1 MALDKARPNGHL
13 TKRGKLRSLTYS
25 VNALDPE
32 GELTRVRRREPS
44 GKIAE
49 MDEDEARRKADEF
62 LAKLTTT
69 VSVGMSIREFVQGPF
84 QLDHVDTL
92 KASGKQHYKSM
103 LKHVLAAFGD
113 RKLAS
118 IQYDDVQELIRLK
131 EKRYSPQTCRHIRNA
146 ISAVFRHAIKR
157 RVYSHP
163 NPATDVRMRE
173 LVTVKPKHVM
183 TDEQFRTLEAALPSP
198 VREMAW
204 LAMTGSLNRAEILG
218 LKWGRVNLTGKP
230 GSADGLPLPPESLR
244 ISENAY
250 LGKIGTVKCN
260 VRERNVP
267 LAKNVVS
274 MLAGLK
280 DRAKWT
286 EPDDLVFV
294 SETRGKV
301 LNVRNLEQ
309 RKLKKVAEA
318 LGMPWVSWQTMRRG
332 MATLADQEDWLVGDR
347 VAQMGHSQLGQTM
360 RYTGKDLER
369 RRTAVEAIAEKL
381 VGAGK
386 DEKDKDE
393 EAAA

>member
-1 MALDKARPNGHL
+1 MADKARPTGFL
-13 TKRGKLRSLTYS
+13 TQRGKLWSLTYS
-25 VNALDPE
+25 VNALNE
-32 GELTRVRRREPS
+32 QGELTRVRRREAI

-49 MDEDEARRKADEF
+49 MDEETAHKKKDEF
-62 LAKLTTT
+62 LAKLPTT
-69 VSVGMSIREFVQGPF
+69 VSVGMSVREFVQGPF
-84 QLDHVDTL
+84 QRDHVDTL

-103 LKHVLAAFGD
+103 PKHVLAAFGD

-131 EKRYSPQTCRHIRNA
+131 EARYSPQTCKHIRNC

-157 RVYSHP
+157 RVYVHP

-173 LVTVKPKHVM
+173 LVTVKPKLVM
-183 TDEQFRTLEAALPSP
+183 TDEQFRKLEVALPSP

-218 LKWGRVNLTGKP
+218 LKWGRINLTGKP
-230 GSADGLPLPPESLR
+230 SIADGLPLPPETLR
-244 ISENAY
+244 IAENVY
-250 LGKIGTVKCN
+250 LGKVGTVKCS
-260 VRERNVP
+260 VRERIVP
-267 LAKNVVS
+267 LAKNVAG
-274 MLAGLK
+274 MLGALK

-294 SETRGKV
+294 SETRGKAA
-301 LNVRNLEQ
+301 NVRNLEQ
-309 RKLKKVAEA
+309 RKLKKVAEE

-369 RRTAVEAIAEKL
+369 RRAAVEAIADRL
-381 VGAGK
+381 QSAGK
-386 DEKDKDE
+386 QEGT
-393 EAAA
+393 AA